1 MLYNYMDKKEIIS
14 ICTKLVAGI
23 LVTVGIFA
31 VVPMIMLA
39 MDIIGVR
46 MAPEGMELPF
56 TFKKLGLDAMEA
68 SNPGVLTTYVF
79 TLATTL
85 LAAIYALLHA
95 IGRAT
100 FNIAPMKRIEQIA
113 VGAIFVVS
121 LCVLLPTTKRI
132 LDATEKAL
140 ATQDEDR
147 NTYMGTQMD
156 EFSKNYLIK
165 NGWTLVKHEHCND
178 NYVRKGEYYTGDT
191 EHAYLDAWNPAGQ
204 QVYHAEKRMPVEPGT
219 YRVICSARAEGNGC
233 YIFATTTSKKSGL
246 KLVEVPHYGNSGGE
260 LWENAP
266 EGSDIKEANNGEGFG
281 WSKVVVTIEVKD
293 DDTLVFGVTTDKSFT
308 GKSYNSKWF
317 SAADFEVERLNMN

>member
-14 ICTKLVAGI
+14 ICTKVVAGI

-100 FNIAPMKRIEQIA
+100 FNIAPMKRIE
-113 VGAIFVVS
+113 
-121 LCVLLPTTKRI
+121 
-132 LDATEKAL
+132 
-140 ATQDEDR
+140 
-147 NTYMGTQMD
+147 
-156 EFSKNYLIK
+156 
-165 NGWTLVKHEHCND
+165 
-178 NYVRKGEYYTGDT
+178 
-191 EHAYLDAWNPAGQ
+191 
-204 QVYHAEKRMPVEPGT
+204 
-219 YRVICSARAEGNGC
+219 
-233 YIFATTTSKKSGL
+233 
-246 KLVEVPHYGNSGGE
+246 
-260 LWENAP
+260 
-266 EGSDIKEANNGEGFG
+266 
-281 WSKVVVTIEVKD
+281 
-293 DDTLVFGVTTDKSFT
+293 
-308 GKSYNSKWF
+308 
-317 SAADFEVERLNMN
+317 

>member
-1 MLYNYMDKKEIIS
+1 MDKKEIIS
-14 ICTKLVAGI
+14 ICTKVVAGI

-140 ATQDEDR
+140 APQDEDR

-204 QVYHAEKRMPVEPGT
+204 QVYHAEKRMPVAMST
-219 YRVICSARAEGNGC
+219 SASCSFR
-233 YIFATTTSKKSGL
+233 
-246 KLVEVPHYGNSGGE
+246 
-260 LWENAP
+260 
-266 EGSDIKEANNGEGFG
+266 
-281 WSKVVVTIEVKD
+281 
-293 DDTLVFGVTTDKSFT
+293 FT
-308 GKSYNSKWF
+308 
-317 SAADFEVERLNMN
+317 E

>member
-14 ICTKLVAGI
+14 ICTKVVVGI

-100 FNIAPMKRIEQIA
+100 FNIAPMKRIEQIP

-132 LDATEKAL
+132 FDATEKAL
-140 ATQDEDR
+140 APQEEDR

-219 YRVICSARAEGNGC
+219 YRIICSARAEGNGC

-308 GKSYNSKWF
+308 GKSYNSF
-317 SAADFEVERLNMN
+317 

>member
-1 MLYNYMDKKEIIS
+1 MPNQYANKVVNGETGEVIIDLTGDTLLQASQLANGIKAHARSGEPITGTNTNDMDTSALPTKNNLMRIKEKIKLSKQGHELLDKKEIIS
-14 ICTKLVAGI
+14 ICTKVVAGI

-132 LDATEKAL
+132 FDATEKAL
-140 ATQDEDR
+140 APQEEDR

-219 YRVICSARAEGNGC
+219 
-233 YIFATTTSKKSGL
+233 SG
-246 KLVEVPHYGNSGGE
+246 
-260 LWENAP
+260 AP
-266 EGSDIKEANNGEGFG
+266 DACQ
-281 WSKVVVTIEVKD
+281 
-293 DDTLVFGVTTDKSFT
+293 
-308 GKSYNSKWF
+308 
-317 SAADFEVERLNMN
+317 